1 MKVNMDRKIQSRSS
15 SFDNN
20 EDSFPNANKENL
32 TFAEENHKQE
42 LLDEYGVPD
51 KLRANRS
58 LVIRKMEIMRKQ
70 YTSVFAICVFLFT
83 AFLTG
88 VGTDL
93 NSQLRNNYTTY
104 ATNSYRSHSLLST
117 IGVVS
122 SIISAGALTVYA
134 RLSDV
139 FGRIRL
145 YLSAMLFFVVGTIIQ
160 SQANNV
166 QKYAAGT
173 VFYSLGTAGIQVMM
187 FIIMSDFSSLKW
199 RLFFTFAPTW
209 PSLFIPWI
217 TGSIVDRLD
226 PVERWSWGIGM
237 WAFIYP
243 LSSVPFV
250 AYLLLVRYKASKTE
264 EWKMLSS
271 EKTYYETHGIIQ
283 TLVQLFWKV
292 DVVGLLLFVAF
303 LGCILVP
310 LTLAGGV
317 SSQWSNGKIL
327 GPFILGFC
335 LVPAFILWETKYA
348 RLPIAPFKM
357 LKDRGIWSA
366 LIISMLAK
374 TVYYLAAG
382 YLLTILMVA
391 VNQSRGM
398 AAVIMNVW
406 SVVGCGFSPFFSY
419 FVVRVRR
426 LKPFIIIGCGIW
438 MVSMGLLYY
447 YRSGEHSKGG
457 IIGAMVLWGLGSTM
471 ITRTTV
477 ISSQSITAHEN
488 MATITAIMLAISRI
502 GGGIGSAVSGAI
514 WTQTLYAKLVETIG
528 DPEIAKKV
536 YQSPLSAIRVYA
548 WGTPTRDAI
557 VEAYR
562 HVQRFEVLVA
572 MILVI
577 PLFIASLCLRDPE
590 LTDEVAHT
598 DIKDGEFIAVDGN
611 DAIANWFSNKWE
623 NIKLRRR
630 SHSDE

>member
-199 RLFFTFAPTW
+199 RLFFTFAPT
-209 PSLFIPWI
+209 
-217 TGSIVDRLD
+217 
-226 PVERWSWGIGM
+226 
-237 WAFIYP
+237 
-243 LSSVPFV
+243 
-250 AYLLLVRYKASKTE
+250 
-264 EWKMLSS
+264 
-271 EKTYYETHGIIQ
+271 
-283 TLVQLFWKV
+283 
-292 DVVGLLLFVAF
+292 
-303 LGCILVP
+303 
-310 LTLAGGV
+310 
-317 SSQWSNGKIL
+317 
-327 GPFILGFC
+327 
-335 LVPAFILWETKYA
+335 
-348 RLPIAPFKM
+348 
-357 LKDRGIWSA
+357 
-366 LIISMLAK
+366 
-374 TVYYLAAG
+374 
-382 YLLTILMVA
+382 
-391 VNQSRGM
+391 
-398 AAVIMNVW
+398 
-406 SVVGCGFSPFFSY
+406 
-419 FVVRVRR
+419 
-426 LKPFIIIGCGIW
+426 
-438 MVSMGLLYY
+438 
-447 YRSGEHSKGG
+447 
-457 IIGAMVLWGLGSTM
+457 
-471 ITRTTV
+471 
-477 ISSQSITAHEN
+477 
-488 MATITAIMLAISRI
+488 
-502 GGGIGSAVSGAI
+502 
-514 WTQTLYAKLVETIG
+514 
-528 DPEIAKKV
+528 
-536 YQSPLSAIRVYA
+536 
-548 WGTPTRDAI
+548 
-557 VEAYR
+557 
-562 HVQRFEVLVA
+562 
-572 MILVI
+572 
-577 PLFIASLCLRDPE
+577 
-590 LTDEVAHT
+590 
-598 DIKDGEFIAVDGN
+598 
-611 DAIANWFSNKWE
+611 
-623 NIKLRRR
+623 
-630 SHSDE
+630 